1 MKAKVP
7 RMYSEAYLNEYIMKL
22 DMLALLVLNREFGFG
37 PRRLRKYYR
46 AIYDWEQYYAKFR
59 DGDPG
64 YGKKSKDGKTGMEL
78 WKLKKDLYDIGF
90 DYDAEV
96 RDAEEDEA

>member
-1 MKAKVP
+1 MNAKVP
-7 RMYSEAYLNEYIMKL
+7 KMYSEAYLSEYIMKL
-22 DMLALLVLNREFGFG
+22 DMLALLTLHNVYGFG
-37 PRRLRKYYR
+37 PRRLRRYYR
-46 AIYDWEQYYAKFR
+46 AIYETAQYYAKFR

-64 YGKKSKDGKTGMEL
+64 YGKRSKDGKNGMEL

-96 RDAEEDEA
+96 KDAEEDAT